1 MADKSFGVKDI
12 NLIGA
17 SGTPEIES
25 PNNLNIKATNVA
37 ISTDM
42 SIGGELTVTDTFL
55 KPQAVGLGTTN
66 AAGRDAGISTATG
79 TVIYDPVVGMQV
91 YAGSVGGWKTIADT
105 ADTAAITPITAT
117 GGTKTP
123 DGLYTVHT
131 FLSSQNFEV
140 TSGSADCDVFVVGG
154 GGGGA
159 SGSPNGGYGG
169 GGGGGGGIAYK
180 SGLTIGPGTY
190 EIITGGGG
198 SGGTNNTGGG
208 NATNGVDSTFDAPGV
223 GPFPFVGKGGGAG
236 RNNQTNG
243 ADGGSGG
250 GGGSA
255 PGSPNGQGGASSG
268 NSVPAGG
275 STYGNV
281 GGAGVN
287 PGGDPY
293 MGGSGGGAGG
303 AGNPGGNSGDW
314 PAGDSAKGAIG
325 IGVPTIS
332 WIPTSVGDSGY
343 FGGGGSGGAW
353 SDTGP
358 GNTPF
363 SIDAAA
369 GGGGNGRGG
378 SPTGTNTAG
387 DTNTGGGGAGG
398 QSGPQ
403 AGTDGGSGIVIIR
416 YLT

>member
-25 PNNLNIKATNVA
+25 PNNLNIKAVNVA

-42 SIGGELTVTDTFL
+42 SVGGELIVTDTFL
-55 KPQAVGLGTTN
+55 KPQAVGLGTTT
-66 AAGRDAGISTATG
+66 ATGRDAGISTATG
-79 TVIYDPVVGMQV
+79 TIIYIPAVGMQV
-91 YAGSVGGWKTIADT
+91 YAGDGGWKTISGT
-105 ADTAAITPITAT
+105 ADGGGAFSAT
-117 GGTKTP
+117 GGTKTT
-123 DGLYTVHT
+123 DGSYTVHT
-131 FLSSQNFEV
+131 FLSSQNFAV
-140 TSGSADCDVFVVGG
+140 VSGSADCDVFVVGG
-154 GGGGA
+154 GGAGA
-159 SGSPNGGYGG
+159 AGSPNGGFGG
-169 GGGGGGGIAYK
+169 GGGGGGGISYK

-190 EIITGGGG
+190 EIVTGGGG
-198 SGGTNNTGGG
+198 SGGTSNSGGG
-208 NATNGVDSTFDAPGV
+208 NASNGGDSTFDAPGV

-236 RNNQTNG
+236 RNNATDG
-243 ADGGSGG
+243 AGGGSGG
-250 GGGSA
+250 GGGSS
-255 PGSPNGQGGASSG
+255 PGSSNGQGGASSG

-293 MGGSGGGAGG
+293 MGGGGGGAGG
-303 AGNPGGNSGDW
+303 VGNPGGSPGDW
-314 PAGDSAKGAIG
+314 PTGNNAKGAIG
-325 IGVPTIS
+325 IGVPTIP

-343 FGGGGSGGAW
+343 FGGGGSAGAW

-369 GGGGNGRGG
+369 GGGGNGRSGT
-378 SPTGTNTAG
+378 PTGTNTAG
-387 DTNTGGGGAGG
+387 GTNTGGGGAGG

-403 AGTDGGSGIVIIR
+403 AGKDGGSGIVIIR